1 MHYES
6 MCLYTYR
13 LYKSAK
19 FYYKTLCL
27 KNDTQPLVNVG
38 NQEKKKKN
46 VFLVCI
52 RLEQI
57 LFRWPKAISGVCFI
71 CCAGELCLVGHLSNI
86 LFTHVVRAWLIAN
99 NSNSHWS

>member
-38 NQEKKKKN
+38 NQEKKKKMF
-46 VFLVCI
+46 FLFA
-52 RLEQI
+52 LD
-57 LFRWPKAISGVCFI
+57 
-71 CCAGELCLVGHLSNI
+71 
-86 LFTHVVRAWLIAN
+86 
-99 NSNSHWS
+99 